1 MINQES
7 RIKINGK
14 IHDMEGF
21 IKQYAIED
29 MDQAIYIANSLIRQ
43 GKATEYEKITPDQS
57 FINEAMKRE
66 NKNRIVDAIDREE
79 AEHKQFKRE
88 AKLEGNDL
96 INIGLNFATTPE
108 ALTAENWINEM
119 GIENTEIIMKKGA
132 VILKVSD
139 ISPDEYGKISR
150 KYKTERA
157 INNSVAVTSKAIN
170 STTDAI
176 NYGAT
181 NIVAPI
187 AKIGGEAALNLGKGV
202 VHTGIRVG
210 AGLIN
215 SSGKAVRDTTKALQ
229 TDPEMLRA
237 TKELRDAKD
246 SMTSYFKKKLSKSKI
261 SSGINIL

>member
-7 RIKINGK
+7 KIKINGK
-14 IHDMEGF
+14 VYDMPGF

-43 GKATEYEKITPDQS
+43 GKAVEYEKITPDQS
-57 FINEAMKRE
+57 FIREAME
-66 NKNRIVDAIDREE
+66 IEEKNRIVDAIDREE
-79 AEHKQFKRE
+79 AEHRQFKRE
-88 AKLEGNDL
+88 TKLEGNDL

-108 ALTAENWINEM
+108 AMTAENWINEM
-119 GIENTEIIMKKGA
+119 GINNTEIIMKKGA
-132 VILKVSD
+132 VMLKVSD

-157 INNSVAVTSKAIN
+157 INNTVAATSKAIN

-181 NIVAPI
+181 HIAAPI

-202 VHTGIRVG
+202 VHTGIKVG

-215 SSGKAVRDTTKALQ
+215 SSGKAVRDTAQALQ

-237 TKELRDAKD
+237 SRELRDAKA
-246 SMTSYFKKKLSKSKI
+246 SMTSYFKNKLSKSKI